1 MTSNT
6 FLPLFLN
13 EEIYLIRDGMSQQK
27 PVFMGGN
34 SQGILIVVSNPTTDF
49 LSSEEDK
56 LLQKILLSVELTYN
70 DVAIVNVSKSSFEA
84 IDFKKAL
91 SFGAPHSPQTNYYQL
106 EEIEGKQW
114 LLVDSLSE
122 IAQDRNKKKRLWQH
136 LQLLFPE

>member
-6 FLPLFLN
+6 FLPLFIN
-13 EEIYLIRDGMSQQK
+13 EEIYLITDEQSQQK
-27 PVFMGGN
+27 PTFMGGN

-70 DVAIVNVSKSSFEA
+70 DVAIVNVPKLSFEA
-84 IDFKKAL
+84 IDFKKVL
-91 SFGAPHSPQTNYYQL
+91 SFGVPHSPQTNYYQV
-106 EEIEGKQW
+106 EEIEGKHM

-136 LQLLFPE
+136 LQLLFS